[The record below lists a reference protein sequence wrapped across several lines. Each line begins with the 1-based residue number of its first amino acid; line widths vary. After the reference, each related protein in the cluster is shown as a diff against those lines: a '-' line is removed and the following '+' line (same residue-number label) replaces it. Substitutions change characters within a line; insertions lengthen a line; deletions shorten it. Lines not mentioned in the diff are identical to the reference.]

1 MFEFETVFSDP
12 GTVRRHREGPLVAER
27 SAYLDRLASRG
38 LSRLTL
44 RGRAR
49 ACLRVAGEMG
59 RWPPDHCFTS
69 AEATTLASDLDTLYV
84 RCEKAGPRF
93 QLVVPEFL
101 GHLGRLRPDPP
112 PARGEHAAKVDA
124 FVAAQRERGWRSEAT
139 CRVGRSRI
147 ERFLE
152 YLESG
157 SVALRDLTADDIDGF
172 FAAMAP
178 RWGRPSVAVAAWAL
192 RCWLDYAG
200 QVGWVRPGL
209 SAAVQAPPRYRLQGL
224 PLGPAWETVG
234 RMLAATAGDTP
245 QQIRDYAILLMLAVY
260 GLRSGELRR
269 LRLDDI
275 DWRRDRI
282 RLQRSKSGR
291 QDAVPL
297 QPAVGEALARYLTQA
312 RPATAGRVVFLTVLP
327 PYRPLSA
334 PGLASLVASRYPADA
349 RPERGRGPHGLR
361 HACARRLMASGHSFK
376 AVGDLLGH
384 RSPAS
389 TSIYAKV
396 DLRSLRQV
404 AFEDLGD
411 LA

>member
-12 GTVRRHREGPLVAER
+12 GIVRRHQENPLVAER
-27 SAYLDRLASRG
+27 SAYLDWLASKG

-59 RWPPDHCFTS
+59 RWPPDHRFTS
-69 AEATTLASDLDTLYV
+69 AEAMTLACDLDKLYV
-84 RCEKAGPRF
+84 RCERTGPRF

-101 GHLGRLRPDPP
+101 GHLGRWQPDPP
-112 PARGEHAAKVDA
+112 PAPGAHAAKVDV
-124 FVAAQRERGWRSEAT
+124 FVAAQQERGWRSAT
-139 CRVGRSRI
+139 TRRVGRSRI

-152 YLESG
+152 HLESRC
-157 SVALRDLTADDIDGF
+157 VALQDLTADDIDGF
-172 FAAMAP
+172 LAAMAP

-192 RCWLDYAG
+192 RRWLDYAG
-200 QVGWVRPGL
+200 QVGWVRPGR
-209 SAAVQAPPRYRLQGL
+209 SAAVQAPPRYRLEGL
-224 PLGPAWETVG
+224 PLGPTWETVG
-234 RMLAATAGDTP
+234 RMLSATAGDTP
-245 QQIRDYAILLMLAVY
+245 QQVRDYAILLMLAVY

-282 RLQRSKSGR
+282 CFQRSKSGR
-291 QDAVPL
+291 WDAAPL
-297 QPAVGEALARYLTQA
+297 QPAVGEALARYLTQT
-312 RPATAGRVVFLTVLP
+312 RPATAERVLFLTVVP

-334 PGLASLVASRYPADA
+334 PGLASLVASRYPADE
-349 RPERGRGPHGLR
+349 RPEHGRGPHGLR
-361 HACARRLMASGHSFK
+361 HACARHLVESGHSFK

-384 RSPAS
+384 RSPES
-389 TSIYAKV
+389 TAIYAKV
-396 DLRSLRQV
+396 NLHSLRQV
-404 AFEDLGD
+404 ALEDLGG